1 LYLPIL
7 TVLSAN
13 ASITGKPAIVFTENK
28 LLDRSSDTSNNLPL
42 FPSTA
47 KIVELADD
55 PEPTTLSTS
64 AEDALTRSFAPS
76 KVKPA
81 SATAALEDPSEV
93 STRLFTAPETVLNPA
108 P

>member
-1 LYLPIL
+1 M
-7 TVLSAN
+7 
-13 ASITGKPAIVFTENK
+13 FTENREFE
-28 LLDRSSDTSNNLPL
+28 RSSLISNSLPL

-47 KIVELADD
+47 KIVVLAVEPD
-55 PEPTTLSTS
+55 PTTLSTS

-76 KVKPA
+76 KVRPA

-93 STRLFTAPETVLNPA
+93 STRLLTAPDTVENPA